1 MAGEYRGPKIARGFV
16 VIREKSDFIREKTNV
31 VFIGPSGVGKTHLA
45 NAIGQLACLRGY
57 RVRFVVALS
66 AMGCSYASPENPADQ
81 TWSWKRPN
89 PRAQQIVTEPAP
101 SRIGSPGSNVF
112 RPEAIAPAAIQT
124 PRFFE
129 IASRP
134 RPQFRQR
141 TAASTR
147 LAPNM
152 GTVYCVSGE
161 DHLPA

>member
-66 AMGCSYASPENPADQ
+66 ARGCSYASPENPADQ

-112 RPEAIAPAAIQT
+112 RPEAIAAFSRSLPDQGHSS
-124 PRFFE
+124 
-129 IASRP
+129 ASGRP
-134 RPQFRQR
+134 RQPDLLPIWEQ
-141 TAASTR
+141 ST
-147 LAPNM
+147 
-152 GTVYCVSGE
+152 V
-161 DHLPA
+161 